1 MEISEELVVTAAEE
15 EVKELPI
22 IYFKNIG
29 KSKRKRERERER
41 ESGGTRGA
49 GYNSHR
55 RGAGC
60 NSHSRGG

>member
-1 MEISEELVVTAAEE
+1 MGISEELFVTAAVE

-41 ESGGTRGA
+41 EREKE
-49 GYNSHR
+49 NSLEI
-55 RGAGC
+55 
-60 NSHSRGG
+60 

>member
-1 MEISEELVVTAAEE
+1 MGISEELFVTAAVE

-41 ESGGTRGA
+41 ERKRTLLKYKFSQPNA
-49 GYNSHR
+49 YLL
-55 RGAGC
+55 
-60 NSHSRGG
+60 